1 MSKKFRADEPVKT
14 LKGTGR
20 ITTVRSGGKVTS
32 FGVTLDETGEEI
44 ILKGK
49 EIYKLREALPEGAEV
64 EDIVVEKD
72 VDNEDET
79 NEDNDNA

>member
-32 FGVTLDETGEEI
+32 FGVTLDETGEEV

-49 EIYKLREALPEGAEV
+49 EIFKLREKLPEGAEV
-64 EDIVVEKD
+64 VEES

-79 NEDNDNA
+79 NEDDDNA